1 MPGRGPENQ
10 ATPIHMVRGK
20 KDRSDGPSP
29 HNEVQNKRDNRE
41 HQQQVNQSGSDVKN
55 GESAK
60 PRDQQ
65 NDE

>member
-1 MPGRGPENQ
+1 M
-10 ATPIHMVRGK
+10 
-20 KDRSDGPSP
+20 
-29 HNEVQNKRDNRE
+29 QNKGDDRE

-55 GESAK
+55 SESAK

>member
-1 MPGRGPENQ
+1 M
-10 ATPIHMVRGK
+10 ARGK
-20 KDRSDGPSP
+20 KDRSDDPSP
-29 HNEVQNKRDNRE
+29 HNEMQNKGDDRE

-55 GESAK
+55 SESAK

>member
-1 MPGRGPENQ
+1 MPGRGAEISHPPVHT
-10 ATPIHMVRGK
+10 ARGK

-29 HNEVQNKRDNRE
+29 HNEMQNKGDDRE
-41 HQQQVNQSGSDVKN
+41 HQQQVNQSGGDVKN
-55 GESAK
+55 SESAK